1 MRDIRATS
9 ANEEL
14 QRNVRCGVLNRAFS
28 EVGKTLADPNVV
40 LSLFVRQ
47 LGASN
52 VLVGLLSTIRYGG
65 WFLPQLFVADRLQH
79 RALRGRVYVAAQLAR
94 CLGYAVIA
102 LAILAMPTSRTLLP
116 VFFGLFALSYLGHGI
131 GSVPRFD
138 VIGRA
143 IPAEIRGSYFA
154 RANLIAGVF
163 GFAAGFIV
171 QALFRSGTDS
181 PPVQRYAFL
190 LLLSILFYGLA
201 VAAFSGIR
209 ERDGVVKEGKPSL
222 QRSLRSIPSMLS
234 ENRPYRRLA
243 GTLVLMDVARRIS
256 DPFYIV
262 FATEILGAPVFVAGA
277 YLSTLVFA
285 KILANL
291 FWARISQRFGNQRV
305 LQISAAAAFAVP
317 AVTLAFTLVGTSGGA
332 VSGYL
337 FASVYVLMGLRD
349 SGKYVGKRSVFLD
362 LVPEEG
368 RPIHWG
374 TLNTLLGLASFLPV
388 LAGTMIDGLGFT
400 ITFGIV
406 AAVSLVGLL
415 SSLGIQEL
423 PANTA

>member
-1 MRDIRATS
+1 MTDTGQEQR
-9 ANEEL
+9 
-14 QRNVRCGVLNRAFS
+14 RNVRFGTLNRAFS

-79 RALRGRVYVAAQLAR
+79 RALRGRVYMAAELAR
-94 CLGYAVIA
+94 CLGYAMIA
-102 LAILAMPTSRTLLP
+102 LLILAMPTSRILLP
-116 VFFGLFALSYLGHGI
+116 LFFGVFALSYLGHGV

-138 VIGRA
+138 VVGRA
-143 IPAEIRGSYFA
+143 IPASIRGSYFA

-163 GFAAGFIV
+163 GFAAGFVV
-171 QALFRSGTDS
+171 QALLRSGTES
-181 PPVQRYAFL
+181 PPVQRYAWL
-190 LLLSILFYGLA
+190 LLLSISAYGLA

-209 ERDGVVKEGKPSL
+209 ERRGMVKSGKPSL
-222 QRSLRSIPSMLS
+222 QQSLRSIPSLLGG
-234 ENRPYRRLA
+234 NRPYRRLT

-291 FWARISQRFGNQRV
+291 FWERISRRFGNRRV
-305 LQISAAAAFAVP
+305 LQVSAAAAFAVP
-317 AVTLAFTLVGTSGGA
+317 ALTLAFTIVGRSGGP

-337 FASVYVLMGLRD
+337 FASVYVLMGMRD

-374 TLNTLLGLASFLPV
+374 TLNTLLGLVSFLPV

-400 ITFGIV
+400 ITFAIV
-406 AAVSLVGLL
+406 AAVSFVAVV
-415 SSLGIQEL
+415 SSLKIGEL
-423 PANTA
+423 PETADAG